1 MNNVYLDIVIFY
13 KSSLYQDFFMPF
25 FFGGLFG
32 VVCRKIYGL
41 VF

>member
-25 FFGGLFG
+25 FLVGYLVLFAVRYMG
-32 VVCRKIYGL
+32 
-41 VF
+41 